1 MTNYSTNLTDIQWQ
15 VIKNILNGKER
26 KRKYD
31 LREIMNAIFYINKTG
46 CHWRLLP
53 HDFAPWQTVYFYFR
67 KWKFEGVIEEIVEA
81 LRGLCRKK
89 AGKKESPSMGIIDS
103 RSVKTSHHVDSDR
116 GIDGNK
122 KIKGRKE
129 HIIVDTLGLPMSI
142 KIQPANI
149 HDSKGAYDVI
159 KDLSCKFPRLSKI
172 LADGGYRGSLADWTY
187 DKFGWILEVVLR
199 PDECPSKFSVIPKR
213 WIVERTFSWLENYR
227 RIALDYEYSSESAE
241 AMVQVS
247 FIQIMLNR
255 FFK

>member
-116 GIDGNK
+116 GIF
-122 KIKGRKE
+122 I
-129 HIIVDTLGLPMSI
+129 S
-142 KIQPANI
+142 
-149 HDSKGAYDVI
+149 
-159 KDLSCKFPRLSKI
+159 
-172 LADGGYRGSLADWTY
+172 
-187 DKFGWILEVVLR
+187 
-199 PDECPSKFSVIPKR
+199 
-213 WIVERTFSWLENYR
+213 SWN
-227 RIALDYEYSSESAE
+227 
-241 AMVQVS
+241 
-247 FIQIMLNR
+247 
-255 FFK
+255 

>member
-116 GIDGNK
+116 VLMVT
-122 KIKGRKE
+122 RK
-129 HIIVDTLGLPMSI
+129 
-142 KIQPANI
+142 
-149 HDSKGAYDVI
+149 SKGA
-159 KDLSCKFPRLSKI
+159 KNI
-172 LADGGYRGSLADWTY
+172 L
-187 DKFGWILEVVLR
+187 
-199 PDECPSKFSVIPKR
+199 
-213 WIVERTFSWLENYR
+213 
-227 RIALDYEYSSESAE
+227 
-241 AMVQVS
+241 
-247 FIQIMLNR
+247 
-255 FFK
+255 